1 MFNDDDTSNDTTT
14 DYEFA
19 GPTTPVETTETT
31 NASHDTADR
40 GEGKEASASAKL
52 RFEDDLAV
60 GSGGEGE
67 GEGEGEEVIGD
78 YGSFEVAGESE
89 MAFTD
94 PTISWYKPRL
104 ARIEDILG
112 NVTLFLLFLISYI
125 IF

>member
-1 MFNDDDTSNDTTT
+1 MFNDDDTSNATT

-19 GPTTPVETTETT
+19 APTTPVETTETT

-60 GSGGEGE
+60 GSGGE

>member
-1 MFNDDDTSNDTTT
+1 MFNDDDTSNATT

-19 GPTTPVETTETT
+19 APTTPVETTETT
-31 NASHDTADR
+31 NASHDTAER

-67 GEGEGEEVIGD
+67 GEGEEVIGD
-78 YGSFEVAGESE
+78 YGSFEVAGEGE

-112 NVTLFLLFLISYI
+112 NVIPFLLFLITYI
-125 IF
+125 IL